1 MESPTIEW
9 VGEREPKSEQLE
21 TSFANNNCICHG
33 EGSEL
38 SEGAVCM
45 GDKNEGGGNFCSSG
59 ASEGGAEAIGANL
72 NRPVKLDLW
81 QQFLWQKR
89 LQSRGGGTV
98 SYTHLRAHE
107 T

>member
-1 MESPTIEW
+1 MHFQ

-72 NRPVKLDLW
+72 IRPVKLGLW
-81 QQFLWQKR
+81 QQFFWQKR
-89 LQSRGGGTV
+89 LQSRGGGRRGGARQGARGRR
-98 SYTHLRAHE
+98 HP
-107 T
+107 